1 MLHQNLNYTRM
12 KTSSRNVIYALIA
25 TVLFSACS
33 RPYATY
39 QKMPVEHYG
48 SRKTQTPVAV
58 PTETV
63 LATTPQ
69 DVVSSPSLS
78 QPIAA
83 SPQVAVAS
91 TPSVDVQNAK
101 AAVDQVVASSAN
113 KVTSNKL
120 QKSMARIQ
128 KMLGAETTQTSMD
141 SRKAGVAK
149 KPNLAE
155 RLMLKNVDKKIKRAL
170 APNYPNA
177 PKAVNVIVTVGA
189 IVALVGL
196 ILYLATTSNAIGITL
211 LIVGLV
217 LLLVGLIV

>member
-1 MLHQNLNYTRM
+1 M
-12 KTSSRNVIYALIA
+12 KTSSRNVFYALIA

-39 QKMPVEHYG
+39 QKMPVEHFA
-48 SRKTQTPVAV
+48 SQKPKTAPVFSTEAALPVMEQTVAAIPSESQPVSAV
-58 PTETV
+58 P
-63 LATTPQ
+63 P
-69 DVVSSPSLS
+69 SSALN
-78 QPIAA
+78 
-83 SPQVAVAS
+83 QV
-91 TPSVDVQNAK
+91 QK
-101 AAVDQVVASSAN
+101 AMDQVTASSDN
-113 KVTSNKL
+113 KVVNNKL
-120 QKSMARIQ
+120 QKRMARIQ
-128 KMLGAETTQTSMD
+128 SMLTTTSNQ
-141 SRKAGVAK
+141 SNLASTQNKVAK

-170 APNYPNA
+170 APNHPNA

-196 ILYLATTSNAIGITL
+196 ILFLATTSNAIGVTL